1 MKPKNYQG
9 SQPLSLFLPKMIE
22 KARQFFKLL
31 KKSQNDFVWDDKCEK
46 TFIEFKNF
54 LATPIILSRPTLGVE
69 LLLCLFVSNT
79 TISSVLM
86 QDNGKRQLLIYFTSR
101 VLLRVEQ
108 RYQMIEQMELSL
120 VTSTRRLHLYF
131 QSHLIK
137 VKTNHPIRQVLQK
150 PELDGRMVAWSM
162 ELATRT
168 H

>member
-54 LATPIILSRPTLGVE
+54 LATPIILSRPTPGVE

-79 TISSVLM
+79 TISSILM
-86 QDNGKRQLLIYFTSR
+86 QGDDKIKLLIYFTSR
-101 VLLRVEQ
+101 VLHGAKQ
-108 RYQMIEQMELSL
+108 RYQMIKK
-120 VTSTRRLHLYF
+120 TSIITSKLNKEFVPVFLKPSN
-131 QSHLIK
+131 QS
-137 VKTNHPIRQVLQK
+137 Q
-150 PELDGRMVAWSM
+150 D
-162 ELATRT
+162 
-168 H
+168 